1 PDERGAGQLGHL
13 DLGHPGVVAG
23 PEGLGQAGAGLVV
36 VGGVG
41 GVVEPVGEHV
51 AGHRPQHLG
60 HEGHDHDALDAAV
73 GLLAQ
78 AALEQRDGDGEEDR
92 DEGQRRPGVPGQ
104 PGGADRHDEQVGRR
118 REGPGVAGHLLP
130 GRQPEARGQLAHRAS
145 AGPGPAPWVGHPPLC
160 TARITSRF
168 RLPATG
174 GPPRAGGRGAGVAA
188 GPWAAGGGGAPAPT
202 GPPTTEPPAAAG
214 GGDGGGRPATCPEP
228 GDGAVP
234 WEDGPS
240 AELVTLAEGGDGEP
254 RVRAAVH
261 PLPDHEGDPWSQWG
275 QGVVLPDGRSL
286 SAVGDHLG
294 RDGNSYLYE
303 LDPEAGRLT
312 LVADVASVA
321 GHEPG
326 DWGYGKVHAQM
337 VVGPCG
343 EVYATTYWGTRDG
356 IEYGGSYE
364 GDVLLRIDPERRTTE
379 SLGPVLAGHG
389 VPSLAGWAAGGL
401 LYAEAADP
409 ERFDPQRGAFVL
421 LDMATGEQVF
431 ATPDEEDHRGFRAM
445 AVDADG
451 RVVFSRTD
459 GRLARWDPATGE
471 LGDLD
476 IQLPG

>member
-1 PDERGAGQLGHL
+1 MARR
-13 DLGHPGVVAG
+13 
-23 PEGLGQAGAGLVV
+23 
-36 VGGVG
+36 
-41 GVVEPVGEHV
+41 HV
-51 AGHRPQHLG
+51 LA
-60 HEGHDHDALDAAV
+60 AAV
-73 GLLAQ
+73 LLAGGLLACGD
-78 AALEQRDGDGEEDR
+78 DGDSGASEP
-92 DEGQRRPGVPGQ
+92 PG
-104 PGGADRHDEQVGRR
+104 
-118 REGPGVAGHLLP
+118 
-130 GRQPEARGQLAHRAS
+130 
-145 AGPGPAPWVGHPPLC
+145 
-160 TARITSRF
+160 TT
-168 RLPATG
+168 ATG
-174 GPPRAGGRGAGVAA
+174 EAPAA
-188 GPWAAGGGGAPAPT
+188 GA
-202 GPPTTEPPAAAG
+202 
-214 GGDGGGRPATCPEP
+214 GGDGGVPADCPEP
-228 GDGAVP
+228 GEGAVP

-343 EVYATTYWGTRDG
+343 EVYAD
-356 IEYGGSYE
+356 
-364 GDVLLRIDPERRTTE
+364 LLGHPRRHRVRRQLRGRRPAADRPRAAHDRE
-379 SLGPVLAGHG
+379 PGPGAGRPRRALAGRLG
-389 VPSLAGWAAGGL
+389 RGWPALRRGRRPRAL
-401 LYAEAADP
+401 RPPA
-409 ERFDPQRGAFVL
+409 GAFVV

-476 IQLPG
+476 IQLPGEFLRAATPPAPDGTVYLATEEPEVLLALEPDGTLRELGELRGYTTSLALSPEGDRLWYVPGAHGDAPEQGTPLVEVDTATGEERVVVELDPLARDVLDLSLGGSYSVAVSPDGRALHIGFNAAPPDAEDTFGQVVAVVVDLE

>member
-1 PDERGAGQLGHL
+1 MARR
-13 DLGHPGVVAG
+13 
-23 PEGLGQAGAGLVV
+23 
-36 VGGVG
+36 
-41 GVVEPVGEHV
+41 HV
-51 AGHRPQHLG
+51 LA
-60 HEGHDHDALDAAV
+60 AAV
-73 GLLAQ
+73 LLAGGLLACGD
-78 AALEQRDGDGEEDR
+78 DGDSGASEP
-92 DEGQRRPGVPGQ
+92 PG
-104 PGGADRHDEQVGRR
+104 
-118 REGPGVAGHLLP
+118 
-130 GRQPEARGQLAHRAS
+130 
-145 AGPGPAPWVGHPPLC
+145 
-160 TARITSRF
+160 TT
-168 RLPATG
+168 ATG
-174 GPPRAGGRGAGVAA
+174 EAPAA
-188 GPWAAGGGGAPAPT
+188 GA
-202 GPPTTEPPAAAG
+202 
-214 GGDGGGRPATCPEP
+214 GGDGGVPADCPEP
-228 GDGAVP
+228 GEGAVP

-389 VPSLAGWAAGGL
+389 VPSLAGWAEGGL

-476 IQLPG
+476 IQLPGEFLRAATPPAPDGTVYLATEEPEVLLALEPDGTLRELGELRGYTTSLALSPEGDRLWYVPGAHGDAPEQGTPLVEVDTATGEERVVVELDPLARDVLDLSLGGSYSVAVSPDGRALHIGFNAAPPDAEDTFGQVVAVVVDLE

>member
-1 PDERGAGQLGHL
+1 MARRHVLAVAILLGGALFACG
-13 DLGHPGVVAG
+13 D
-23 PEGLGQAGAGLVV
+23 
-36 VGGVG
+36 
-41 GVVEPVGEHV
+41 
-51 AGHRPQHLG
+51 
-60 HEGHDHDALDAAV
+60 
-73 GLLAQ
+73 
-78 AALEQRDGDGEEDR
+78 DGDS
-92 DEGQRRPGVPGQ
+92 
-104 PGGADRHDEQVGRR
+104 GA
-118 REGPGVAGHLLP
+118 
-130 GRQPEARGQLAHRAS
+130 S
-145 AGPGPAPWVGHPPLC
+145 
-160 TARITSRF
+160 
-168 RLPATG
+168 
-174 GPPRAGGRGAGVAA
+174 
-188 GPWAAGGGGAPAPT
+188 APT
-202 GPPTTEPPAAAG
+202 GSTTTEAPAAAG

-240 AELVTLAEGGDGEP
+240 AELVTLSEGGDGEP

-275 QGVVLPDGRSL
+275 QGVVLEDGRSL

-337 VVGPCG
+337 VLGPCG
-343 EVYATTYWGTRDG
+343 EVYAATYWGTRDG
-356 IEYGGSYE
+356 IEYGGSYQ

-379 SLGPVLAGHG
+379 SLGPVLEEHG
-389 VPSLAGWAAGGL
+389 VPSLAGWAPGGL

-409 ERFDPQRGAFVL
+409 DRFDPQRGAFVV
-421 LDMATGEQVF
+421 LDMATGERVF

-445 AVDADG
+445 AVDAEG
-451 RVVFSRTD
+451 RVLFSRTG

-471 LGDLD
+471 LTDLD
-476 IQLPG
+476 LQLPGEFLRAATPPAPDGTVYLATEEPEVLLALEPDGTLRELGELRGYTASLALSPEGDRLWYVPGAHGDAPEQGTPLVEVDTATGDERVVVELDPLAREALDLTLGGTYNIAVAPDGTTLHIGFNAAPAGSEDTFGQVVAVVVELG

>member
-1 PDERGAGQLGHL
+1 VARRHVLAVAILLGGALFACG
-13 DLGHPGVVAG
+13 D
-23 PEGLGQAGAGLVV
+23 
-36 VGGVG
+36 
-41 GVVEPVGEHV
+41 
-51 AGHRPQHLG
+51 
-60 HEGHDHDALDAAV
+60 
-73 GLLAQ
+73 
-78 AALEQRDGDGEEDR
+78 DGDS
-92 DEGQRRPGVPGQ
+92 
-104 PGGADRHDEQVGRR
+104 GA
-118 REGPGVAGHLLP
+118 
-130 GRQPEARGQLAHRAS
+130 S
-145 AGPGPAPWVGHPPLC
+145 
-160 TARITSRF
+160 
-168 RLPATG
+168 
-174 GPPRAGGRGAGVAA
+174 
-188 GPWAAGGGGAPAPT
+188 APT
-202 GPPTTEPPAAAG
+202 GSTTTEAPAAAG

-275 QGVVLPDGRSL
+275 QGVVLEDGRSL

-337 VVGPCG
+337 VLGPCG
-343 EVYATTYWGTRDG
+343 EVYAATYWGTRDG
-356 IEYGGSYE
+356 IEYGGSYQ

-379 SLGPVLAGHG
+379 SLGPVLEEHG
-389 VPSLAGWAAGGL
+389 VPSLAGWAPGGL

-409 ERFDPQRGAFVL
+409 DRFDPQRGAFVV
-421 LDMATGEQVF
+421 LDMATGERVF

-445 AVDADG
+445 AVDAEG
-451 RVVFSRTD
+451 RVLFSRTG

-471 LGDLD
+471 LTDLD
-476 IQLPG
+476 LQLPGEFLRAATPPAPDGTVYLATEEPEVLLALEPDGTLRELGELRGYTASLALSPEGDRLWYVPGAHGDAPEQGTPLVEVDTATGDERVVVELDPLAREALDLTLGGTYNIAVAPDGTTLHIGFNAAPAGREDTFGQVVAVVVELG

>member
-1 PDERGAGQLGHL
+1 M
-13 DLGHPGVVAG
+13 
-23 PEGLGQAGAGLVV
+23 
-36 VGGVG
+36 
-41 GVVEPVGEHV
+41 
-51 AGHRPQHLG
+51 
-60 HEGHDHDALDAAV
+60 
-73 GLLAQ
+73 
-78 AALEQRDGDGEEDR
+78 
-92 DEGQRRPGVPGQ
+92 
-104 PGGADRHDEQVGRR
+104 
-118 REGPGVAGHLLP
+118 
-130 GRQPEARGQLAHRAS
+130 
-145 AGPGPAPWVGHPPLC
+145 
-160 TARITSRF
+160 
-168 RLPATG
+168 
-174 GPPRAGGRGAGVAA
+174 
-188 GPWAAGGGGAPAPT
+188 
-202 GPPTTEPPAAAG
+202 
-214 GGDGGGRPATCPEP
+214 
-228 GDGAVP
+228 
-234 WEDGPS
+234 
-240 AELVTLAEGGDGEP
+240 
-254 RVRAAVH
+254 
-261 PLPDHEGDPWSQWG
+261 
-275 QGVVLPDGRSL
+275 LPDGRSL

-379 SLGPVLAGHG
+379 SLGPVLSGPG
-389 VPSLAGWAAGGL
+389 VPSLVGWAAGGL

-409 ERFDPQRGAFVL
+409 ERFDPQRGAFVV

-476 IQLPG
+476 IQLPGEFLRAATPPAPDGTVYLATEEPEVLLALEPDGTLRELGELRGYTTSLALSPEGDRLWYVPGAHGDAPEQGTPLVEVDTATGEERVVVELDPLARDVLDLSLGGSYSVAVSPTAARCTSGSTPPPGRRDTFGQVVAVVVDLGRAGRQAPGPVASPPARHRPRAPAPGGRSPRSGGRRDGVPKPAPGPGRPRSARRAPSRSTLPSAAPGRRGRPAARAARRRRR